1 MPPEA
6 ADADADADA
15 PAAAAAGHDQTAAGS
30 AVVGHKVP
38 SAEGADVRGDM
49 LAVVKLE
56 APPLPAVKVASP
68 EGTAAVNPLLS
79 KASSPRSSRSASTT
93 GVGNS
98 EEFDTSSNSSGGGG
112 SGAESGSIVGK
123 DHLSDGKLV
132 SAGSGSLVDVR
143 SGGSSGTATCLPPG
157 ASTPRLCAGYLRER
171 PPFVTPAHSSRMP
184 TAHILRAEA
193 FTVDVSSLADSAAHS
208 SGPAAA
214 PDTLQL
220 LLPPPPVDRRAEP
233 PPLPLPLA
241 RQRPTALLLPAV
253 GADPG
258 DLAALPGLNDA
269 QHLMFSAF
277 AVRIN
282 PNTGRSLSLE
292 RLSRFWDCLHRAC
305 ALCNLGAWLP
315 AGLCGVAPAAMNQM
329 VRFSN

>member
-1 MPPEA
+1 MLIGNSKASVPPEA
-6 ADADADADA
+6 ADTDADAGA
-15 PAAAAAGHDQTAAGS
+15 PAAAAAGHDQTAADS

-49 LAVVKLE
+49 LAIVKLE

-68 EGTAAVNPLLS
+68 EETATVSPLLP

-93 GVGNS
+93 GVVNS

-112 SGAESGSIVGK
+112 SGAESGSIGGK
-123 DHLSDGKLV
+123 DHLSNGKLV
-132 SAGSGSLVDVR
+132 SAGSGSVVDVR
-143 SGGSSGTATCLPPG
+143 SGGSSGAATSLPPG
-157 ASTPRLCAGYLRER
+157 ASTTRLCSGYLRER
-171 PPFVTPAHSSRMP
+171 PLFVSPAHSSPMP

-193 FTVDVSSLADSAAHS
+193 FTVDVSSLAESAAQS

-220 LLPPPPVDRRAEP
+220 LLPPPVDRRAEP
-233 PPLPLPLA
+233 PPPPLPLA
-241 RQRPTALLLPAV
+241 RQRSTALLLPAA

-269 QHLMFSAF
+269 QRLMFSAF
-277 AVRIN
+277 AVCTLLN
-282 PNTGRSLSLE
+282 PSRPSRWSASVEVGSACTELAPCATWE
-292 RLSRFWDCLHRAC
+292 RGCP
-305 ALCNLGAWLP
+305 LGCVGWLR
-315 AGLCGVAPAAMNQM
+315 LL
-329 VRFSN
+329 